1 MAPETAWRDLFTT
14 PLAEADPEIHGL
26 VRKQEKLNRD
36 TVNLVA
42 SETYCPLSTLE
53 AEASA
58 VINKNASGYPPRSGM
73 GGAEVI
79 DEIEHI
85 AVARAKRLFGAEHA
99 NIQSLSS
106 TVANSAVVRALLSP
120 GDRILSFAMDAG
132 GHVSHGGDGHISGQ
146 DYAVRTFG
154 VDAATG
160 APDYAA
166 AEDICRSWRPNMIIA
181 GASSYPN
188 EIDFARLG
196 AMARDVGALLF
207 ADIAH
212 VSGLIIAGIHRNP
225 VPLADVT
232 TTSTHKTFCG
242 PRTGGLVL
250 CKARYAVA
258 IDEAIAPGLQ
268 AAPGAHIIA
277 ARAVLFDLVTR
288 PAFRDL
294 MHAIVANAR
303 ILADALTS
311 LQVPLF
317 AGGTE
322 SHMVVLDLRRS
333 DWTGPAL
340 IRHLMRHGLAANTTG
355 LPALDGGA
363 SRLGLRIGSPPMTIR
378 GMDAEEFGAV
388 AEALARVVDMAE
400 DQTDAALGDRIRGLA
415 RRHPP
420 PVA

>member
-1 MAPETAWRDLFTT
+1 MTQEPTWRALFTT

-26 VRKQEKLNRD
+26 ITKQEEINRD
-36 TVNLVA
+36 TINLVA

-79 DEIEHI
+79 DEIERI
-85 AVARAKRLFGAEHA
+85 AVARAKSLFGAEHA

-106 TVANSAVVRALLSP
+106 TVANSAVVRALLRP

-132 GHVSHGGDGHISGQ
+132 GHVSHGGNGHISGQ

-154 VDAATG
+154 IDESTG

-166 AEDICRSWRPNMIIA
+166 AEEACRSWRPNMIIA

-188 EIDFARLG
+188 EIDFALLG
-196 AMARDVGALLF
+196 EMARGVDALLF
-207 ADIAH
+207 TDIAH
-212 VSGLIIAGIHRNP
+212 VSGLIIAGIHKNP
-225 VPLADVT
+225 VSFADVT

-250 CKARYAVA
+250 CKARHADA
-258 IDEAIAPGLQ
+258 IDKAIAPGLQ

-277 ARAVLFDLVTR
+277 ARAVLFDMVTH

-294 MHAIVANAR
+294 MHAIAANAK
-303 ILADALTS
+303 ILADALTA
-311 LQVPLF
+311 LRVPLF

-322 SHMVVLDLRRS
+322 SHMVILDLRRS
-333 DWTGPAL
+333 GWTGPAL
-340 IRHLMRHGLAANTTG
+340 IRHLMRYGLAANTTG
-355 LPALDGGA
+355 LPALEDGGNQ
-363 SRLGLRIGSPPMTIR
+363 LGLRIGSPPMTIR
-378 GMDAEEFGAV
+378 GMDAAGFGAV

-400 DQTDAALGDRIRGLA
+400 DETDAALGDRIRGLA
-415 RRHPP
+415 HRHPP

>member
-1 MAPETAWRDLFTT
+1 MAPETAWTTLFTT

-26 VRKQEKLNRD
+26 VGKQEALNRD

-42 SETYCPLSTLE
+42 SETYCPLSTLQ

-79 DEIEHI
+79 DAIEHI
-85 AVARAKRLFGAEHA
+85 AVERAKRLFGAEHA

-106 TVANSAVVRALLSP
+106 TVANSAVVRALLRP

-146 DYAVRTFG
+146 DYTVRTFG
-154 VDAATG
+154 VDEATG
-160 APDYAA
+160 APDYAT
-166 AEDICRSWRPNMIIA
+166 AEDLCRSWRPNMIIA

-196 AMARDVGALLF
+196 AMGRDVGALLF

-212 VSGLIIAGIHRNP
+212 VSGLIIAGIHKNP
-225 VPLADVT
+225 VPFADVV

-250 CKARYAVA
+250 CKARYAEA
-258 IDEAIAPGLQ
+258 IDAAIAPGLQ

-277 ARAVLFDLVTR
+277 ARAVLFDLAAR

-294 MHAIVANAR
+294 MQAIVANAR
-303 ILADALTS
+303 ILAEALRS
-311 LQVPLF
+311 LGVPLF

-333 DWTGPAL
+333 GWTGPAL
-340 IRHLMRHGLAANTTG
+340 IRHLMRHELAANTTG
-355 LPALDGGA
+355 LPVLEGDT
-363 SRLGLRIGSPPMTIR
+363 SRLGLRIGSAPMTVR
-378 GMDAEEFGAV
+378 GMDADGFGAV
-388 AEALARVVDMAE
+388 AETLARLLDMAE
-400 DQTDAALGDRIRGLA
+400 DETNAALGERIRDLA
-415 RRHPP
+415 RSHPP